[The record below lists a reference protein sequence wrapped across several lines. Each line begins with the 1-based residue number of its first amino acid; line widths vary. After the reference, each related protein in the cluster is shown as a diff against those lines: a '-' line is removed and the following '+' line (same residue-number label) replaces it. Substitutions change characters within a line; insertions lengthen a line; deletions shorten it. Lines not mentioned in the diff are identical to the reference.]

1 MHLVRRNHLGGSVYD
16 AFREDVSEIQLCAVS
31 TLVNPL
37 VSRWPRGIFTQLKKP
52 LTHASLFAH
61 PLLLKGNSAGSDF
74 FFFFFWQAIQKREIN
89 SFLWRS

>member
-1 MHLVRRNHLGGSVYD
+1 MHLVRRNRLGGSVYD

-61 PLLLKGNSAGSDF
+61 PLHRLLLKGNSAGSDF
-74 FFFFFWQAIQKREIN
+74 FFSFFGKQSRKGR
-89 SFLWRS
+89 